1 MKTIKITPFLLAL
14 SLLVSCSSDG
24 DDGPDMTGPQD
35 ATLTLAIAPGS
46 ILTKATVAKVGETQ
60 EGEAKINNIFGA
72 LFKEDGSLL
81 TTAYVDYKNQTE
93 KTPDTIRIS
102 AKSDTPYK
110 YVVLVN
116 AGNINC
122 SNMDDLLK
130 KSYNLTDVKVDNQP
144 MGSNFLDIT
153 GLKPGTNY
161 YGEENAFTNKPVGY
175 SFYNKNNVKVYRIFS
190 RIDFEKIS
198 INWNE
203 DNAAD
208 LLKENARFRL
218 NRVYVVDAK
227 SAVYLAD
234 HQQDENNNSV
244 EIITQPAYL
253 HGRAEGD
260 SYLASLNLF
269 PRNDESSSSEIIN
282 SGGEWDI
289 TTNPLRCYI
298 TENTEATNP
307 TMLVLK
313 GDILHQENDA
323 PILSDRYFFIELK
336 DMKDTVGK
344 ELSGILRN
352 YVIRISAT
360 ITGKGSGDE
369 EYRENAYATVTVIPD
384 DWSVETQK
392 ENVN

>member
-1 MKTIKITPFLLAL
+1 MKTIHITPFLLAL
-14 SLLVSCSSDG
+14 SLLFSCSSDG
-24 DDGPDMTGPQD
+24 DDGPEVIVPQD

-46 ILTKATVAKVGETQ
+46 ILTKAKAGETQ
-60 EGEAKINNIFGA
+60 EGEAKINNIFAA
-72 LFKEDGSLL
+72 LFKGDGSLL
-81 TTAYVDYKNQTE
+81 TTAYVDYKDQTD

-122 SNMDDLLK
+122 SNMAELLE
-130 KSYNLTDVKVDNQP
+130 KSYNLEDVKVDNQP
-144 MGSNFLDIT
+144 MGSNFLDIAK
-153 GLKPGTNY
+153 LEPGTNY
-161 YGEENAFTNKPVGY
+161 YGEENVFTNKPSEYHFY
-175 SFYNKNNVKVYRIFS
+175 SKSNIKVYRIAS

-198 INWNE
+198 IDWSE
-203 DNAAD
+203 DDAGD

-218 NRVYVVDAK
+218 KQVYAMDAK
-227 SAVYLAD
+227 SATYLAD
-234 HQQDENNNSV
+234 HVQDGNNYSV
-244 EIITQPAYL
+244 EMPDPGYL
-253 HGRAEGD
+253 NGKQGEEG
-260 SYLASLNLF
+260 YLASLNLY
-269 PRNDESSSSEIIN
+269 PRNDENSSAAIIN

-289 TTNPLRCYI
+289 TANPLRCYI
-298 TENTEATNP
+298 TENTAATNP

-313 GDILHQENDA
+313 GDILHQNTDE
-323 PILSDRYFFIELK
+323 PILSDRYFFVKLK
-336 DMKDTVGK
+336 DMKDTAGK
-344 ELSGILRN
+344 KLSGILRN

-369 EYRENAYATVTVIPD
+369 VYRENAYATVIVTPE